1 MFAPWFC
8 LSERGFVLSSLVS
21 FRSEVRLVSARAERG
36 EGGRKKRT
44 EAERGASAVVSAAQE
59 DGWDW
64 NASAAICH

>member
-1 MFAPWFC
+1 M
-8 LSERGFVLSSLVS
+8 
-21 FRSEVRLVSARAERG
+21 SARAERG